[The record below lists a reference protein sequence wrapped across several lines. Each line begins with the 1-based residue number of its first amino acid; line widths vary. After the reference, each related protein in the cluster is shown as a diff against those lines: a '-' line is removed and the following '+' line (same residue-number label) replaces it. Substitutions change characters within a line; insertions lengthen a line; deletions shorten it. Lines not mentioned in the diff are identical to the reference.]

1 MIPFLD
7 IQAQYEAIRS
17 ELALAVLD
25 VIKSGEYACENLGYK
40 VGDFPV
46 SERLT
51 SETLSLPIYPE
62 VTGLQVESVSSAVVR
77 LCNRGSSE

>member
-1 MIPFLD
+1 MTLLLD
-7 IQAQYEAIRS
+7 MQAQYEAGRS
-17 ELALAVLD
+17 ELELAD
-25 VIKSGEYACENLGYK
+25 VIKSGEYAYENLGYK

-62 VTGLQVESVSSAVVR
+62 MTSLQAESVSSAVVR
-77 LCNRGSSE
+77 LSNRGSSE

>member
-1 MIPFLD
+1 MTLLLD
-7 IQAQYEAIRS
+7 MQAQYEAVRS
-17 ELALAVLD
+17 ELELAD
-25 VIKSGEYACENLGYK
+25 VIKSGEYAYENLGYK

-62 VTGLQVESVSSAVVR
+62 MTSLRVESVSSAVVR
-77 LCNRGSSE
+77 LSNRGSSE